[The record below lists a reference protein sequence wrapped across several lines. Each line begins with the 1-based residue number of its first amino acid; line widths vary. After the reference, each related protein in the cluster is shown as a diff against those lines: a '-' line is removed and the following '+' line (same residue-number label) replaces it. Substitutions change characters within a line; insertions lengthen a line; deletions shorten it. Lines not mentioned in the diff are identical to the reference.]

1 VENTV
6 KILIVEDQAM
16 ISFLL
21 EDVVVSMGHEIIGPA
36 VNGRQ
41 ALALA
46 EQGGFDGALVDYN
59 LEAGSTSY
67 EAAVVMIQAGI
78 PFVFLSGCGETSDC
92 PELQNVP
99 LITKPFLLT
108 DIEAVIEG
116 FQS

>member
-1 VENTV
+1 V

-16 ISFLL
+16 IAFLL
-21 EDVVVSMGHEIIGPA
+21 EDVVLGMGHEVIGPA
-36 VNGRQ
+36 TSGRQ

-46 EQGGFDGALVDYN
+46 QQGGFDGALVDYN

-67 EAAVVMIQAGI
+67 EAAVVLIEAGI
-78 PFVFLSGCGETSDC
+78 PFVFLSGCGETNDC

-99 LITKPFLLT
+99 LITKPFVLS